1 MSEIQNVNKS
11 LISLQSQSES
21 QFSNLS
27 NDIQRVNNSAN
38 QQLNILNNQLLQTI
52 TNLNTTFKQQLDSQ
66 KQQIISVNSTMYN
79 MNNQLTTTLNQVNQY
94 LQNQIDGAK
103 NDIRTIQSSITG
115 INGIINNINNVN
127 AVQSADIQTL
137 KNQQAPIM
145 NGVFWCSMQKNI
157 YTQITGYCSNSKQC
171 CYVGRVFSNYRK
183 ACLTSNI
190 INTDTPSAT
199 AYYQY
204 VSDNQCGTFI
214 NV

>member
-1 MSEIQNVNKS
+1 M
-11 LISLQSQSES
+11 
-21 QFSNLS
+21 
-27 NDIQRVNNSAN
+27 
-38 QQLNILNNQLLQTI
+38 
-52 TNLNTTFKQQLDSQ
+52 NTTFKLQLDSQ

-79 MNNQLTTTLNQVNQY
+79 MNSQLTTTLNQVNQY

-103 NDIRTIQSSITG
+103 NDIRTIQSQITG

-157 YTQITGYCSNSKQC
+157 YGQITGFCSNAKKC
-171 CYVGRVFSNYRK
+171 CYIGRVFFNNNYRK
-183 ACLTSNI
+183 LCLT
-190 INTDTPSAT
+190 TDSENNAIFQAVT
-199 AYYQY
+199 
-204 VSDNQCGTFI
+204 DEQCGSFV